1 LVNRPRGRERVNEC
15 HKGEEVKVMQLSAP
29 KAITFWIAV
38 ALAILGGIA
47 TIIPAVAMYAI
58 LLVTAGFILLMLG
71 NVLKGL

>member
-1 LVNRPRGRERVNEC
+1 MTTGPGEYHYLIRE
-15 HKGEEVKVMQLSAP
+15 EEANTMQLSAP

-47 TIIPAVAMYAI
+47 TIIPAVAVYAI
-58 LLVTAGFILLMLG
+58 LLVTAGFILLVLG